1 VQHLQ
6 GTICRAVRPSAASRR
21 GHTPPSSSPPCL
33 WACRFFRAEG
43 GGGEGGGADG
53 APPPKQRPQSA
64 TGIKYEAFRASML
77 RHGLRVEGVEDT
89 AAARRV
95 QQTRL
100 GESTVFH
107 VYQGGKAYQ

>member
-1 VQHLQ
+1 V
-6 GTICRAVRPSAASRR
+6 
-21 GHTPPSSSPPCL
+21 
-33 WACRFFRAEG
+33 EG
-43 GGGEGGGADG
+43 GRGGGADG